1 MQNKRFRTTW
11 AIILVPTTPLCF
23 QSSTTTDTTMGAIG
37 LAVTGG
43 VFYNQ
48 LSSTD
53 GSLALTNEGTSLD
66 SCFGHSD
73 LVKKKNLHWYTY
85 QNKCKALLKILGNFI
100 NETKNI
106 FWLAMFYVSSS
117 QNIFILTLLNI
128 STQNFFE

>member
-1 MQNKRFRTTW
+1 MLSV
-11 AIILVPTTPLCF
+11 IY
-23 QSSTTTDTTMGAIG
+23 STTTDTTMGAIG

-73 LVKKKNLHWYTY
+73 LVKKKKICIDTHIKINVKHY
-85 QNKCKALLKILGNFI
+85 LKFWEIL
-100 NETKNI
+100 
-106 FWLAMFYVSSS
+106 
-117 QNIFILTLLNI
+117 
-128 STQNFFE
+128 